1 VLRQSVGT
9 LTTCIFLLRA
19 LFLGLVLGTP
29 LLTLPNTACAR
40 MDHSLNLGSVL
51 GVAFY
56 KEADG
61 AHAAVQPKYN
71 TQAIKED
78 AGDPGIVV

>member
-1 VLRQSVGT
+1 
-9 LTTCIFLLRA
+9 
-19 LFLGLVLGTP
+19 
-29 LLTLPNTACAR
+29 
-40 MDHSLNLGSVL
+40 MDHSLNFGSVL

-56 KEADG
+56 KESDG